1 MTARRLGLLVGLR
14 VLVVIVLALALP
26 AREAGVEATMAS
38 ALVGWLLLAA
48 TTFAGRPAAWPPT
61 GRARLVLS
69 AADALLVTAAAT
81 RSPYGWILVVAG
93 ALLYH
98 RLARIDEA
106 AEVAVAGASGAPRD
120 DHERDPLVVLLERH
134 STQIGR
140 AVAVQILGCIVLVLA
155 GLPLYS
161 VLVFSVIVWG
171 YIAYVLRDVLRL
183 ML

>member
-1 MTARRLGLLVGLR
+1 MTTRRLGLLVGLR
-14 VLVVIVLALALP
+14 AVVVIVLALALP
-26 AREAGVEATMAS
+26 ARETSVEVTI
-38 ALVGWLLLAA
+38 ALALLGWVLLAA
-48 TTFAGRPAAWPPT
+48 TTFASRPPAWPTT
-61 GRARLVLS
+61 GRARFVLS

-93 ALLYH
+93 AVLYH

-106 AEVAVAGASGAPRD
+106 AVDALADASGASPD
-120 DHERDPLVVLLERH
+120 EHERDPLVTVLERH

-161 VLVFSVIVWG
+161 VLVLSIFVWA

>member
-1 MTARRLGLLVGLR
+1 LTARRLGLLVGLR
-14 VLVVIVLALALP
+14 VVVVIVLALALP
-26 AREAGVEATMAS
+26 AREAGIEVTIAF

-48 TTFAGRPAAWPPT
+48 TTFASRPAAWPPT

-69 AADALLVTAAAT
+69 AADALLVTAAAA

-98 RLARIDEA
+98 RLARIDETA
-106 AEVAVAGASGAPRD
+106 VDAVAYASGASRD
-120 DHERDPLVVLLERH
+120 DHEPDPLVILLERH
-134 STQIGR
+134 NTQIGR
-140 AVAVQILGCIVLVLA
+140 AVAVQVLGCIVLVLA

-161 VLVFSVIVWG
+161 VLVLSVIVWA